1 MIGRV
6 HVRCH
11 DASRVATRT
20 TYSGAAFDS
29 SCSSTTN
36 PDLDSDLPLL
46 TPPLSCFVGSRK
58 MASQSQLS
66 QHEEDEEVQAS
77 GPLLV
82 QKLQEAGIN
91 AQDIKKLAENG
102 LHTVEAVAYTPKK
115 NLMAIK
121 GISEQKADKI
131 LFEGAQSAEKNGCSL
146 LRVLIP
152 AFLDSSQDH
161 STWVPECHRSPRPP
175 IRARP
180 HHDRLQEPR
189 RAARRRHRDGRHHRA
204 VWRVPHW

>member
-1 MIGRV
+1 MV
-6 HVRCH
+6 
-11 DASRVATRT
+11 
-20 TYSGAAFDS
+20 
-29 SCSSTTN
+29 
-36 PDLDSDLPLL
+36 
-46 TPPLSCFVGSRK
+46 
-58 MASQSQLS
+58 SQSQLS

-131 LFEGAQSAEKNGCSL
+131 LFEGTHVTKNRCSSL
-146 LRVLIP
+146 PVLIH
-152 AFLDSSQDH
+152 AF
-161 STWVPECHRSPRPP
+161 V
-175 IRARP
+175 
-180 HHDRLQEPR
+180 
-189 RAARRRHRDGRHHRA
+189 
-204 VWRVPHW
+204 